1 MSCLEIGAPN
11 VPVLFISTL
20 TARPRTRSRKRLL
33 ALETTQPLFVPPA
46 MVRPAVIMVS
56 DEAIGEIVAR
66 SGGYEKIEK
75 YGQWLRIANSLGLR
89 KDQAQAVKARYE
101 DMLRAS
107 AEADEREDEEDEE
120 FEVEDI
126 LDSRTDDKGNIEYLV
141 KWKDAAGD
149 DAGEEADE
157 LNMTWEP
164 RAHLACPEL
173 LQQFEEKQRRMQFGS
188 SVAANGDGD
197 DDGEEGAT
205 AAPGPGASSADGA
218 AAIEDEDGA
227 GAAASKRKHDERDGP
242 GGGLASPPTG
252 AEGPPASSASDT
264 WERIVRLRR
273 PEGARAPLV
282 FEVLTAAGG
291 HVLLP
296 NEKLRNEAPLL
307 LVDFYEQRLQF
318 E

>member
-1 MSCLEIGAPN
+1 MDALTEAR
-11 VPVLFISTL
+11 VPGLS
-20 TARPRTRSRKRLL
+20 
-33 ALETTQPLFVPPA
+33 QPLLVPTRPVA
-46 MVRPAVIMVS
+46 NMVRPAVIMVS

-173 LQQFEEKQRRMQFGS
+173 LQQFEEKQRRMQFGG

-205 AAPGPGASSADGA
+205 AAPGLGPGPGADGA

-227 GAAASKRKHDERDGP
+227 VAAASKRKHDERDGP

>member
-1 MSCLEIGAPN
+1 MRAN
-11 VPVLFISTL
+11 
-20 TARPRTRSRKRLL
+20 
-33 ALETTQPLFVPPA
+33 
-46 MVRPAVIMVS
+46 VIMVR

-75 YGQWLRIANSLGLR
+75 YGQWMRIANSLGLR

-149 DAGEEADE
+149 DDGEEADE

-188 SVAANGDGD
+188 SVAASGDGD

-242 GGGLASPPTG
+242 VGELASPPTG

-264 WERIVRLRR
+264 WQRIVRLRR
-273 PEGARAPLV
+273 PEGSGAPLV